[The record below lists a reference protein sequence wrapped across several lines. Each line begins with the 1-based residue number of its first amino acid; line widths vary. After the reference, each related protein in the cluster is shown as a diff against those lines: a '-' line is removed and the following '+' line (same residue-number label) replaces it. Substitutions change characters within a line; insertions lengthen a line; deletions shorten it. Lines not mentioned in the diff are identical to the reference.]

1 MMWPQDSIKGVSA
14 VMTKE
19 AKVGMLTGL
28 GVIVVIGVLLS
39 EYLNT
44 PPGVAPSSLATGKMA
59 ALPIGEGKRTQ
70 MLQEVGVPAMVQAE
84 STAVSGGGGGGGLP
98 SLPAAFAADTHR
110 DAPLAAVPVSAGP
123 VVGAPVSAVPAG
135 PVQVAS
141 VQGLEAPATV
151 QVEDTAFQPGAPL
164 PVDAGAAVASDT
176 GEKAKPVQ
184 VKVAGEEYVIA
195 KGDGLG
201 KIAAKFYKANT
212 AENRERIV
220 AANPSLMKDGQVFLM
235 AGKKIVIPAVA
246 TAAAAPAVA
255 RQPVTTVAKVDPK
268 KVQEPAVVIGLPGT
282 KTTQNKAADVKVAS
296 AAGAPV
302 KTDVT
307 KADPAKKTD
316 TKADSKKA
324 DGKVYVVK
332 DGDSLEKIARRL
344 DSENYQSAMKKIIA
358 ANGIKNASSLQVG
371 DKLKLPL

>member
-1 MMWPQDSIKGVSA
+1 
-14 VMTKE
+14 MTKE

-59 ALPIGEGKRTQ
+59 ALPMGEAKRTQ

-84 STAVSGGGGGGGLP
+84 STAVSGGGGGLQGIP
-98 SLPAAFAADTHR
+98 TAFAADVHR

-151 QVEDTAFQPGAPL
+151 QVEETTFQPGAP
-164 PVDAGAAVASDT
+164 VGAADGGAAMASD
-176 GEKAKPVQ
+176 GVAKPVQ
-184 VKVAGEEYVIA
+184 VQVAGEEYTIA

-201 KIAAKFYKANT
+201 KIATKFYKANT

-235 AGKKIVIPAVA
+235 AGKKIVIPAA
-246 TAAAAPAVA
+246 PTAARMAAAPAA
-255 RQPVTTVAKVDPK
+255 KPASTTVKVDPK
-268 KVQEPAVVIGLPGT
+268 KTPEPAVVIGLPGT

-296 AAGAPV
+296 AGASPV
-302 KTDVT
+302 KTDGT

-316 TKADSKKA
+316 TKVDLKKVEA
-324 DGKVYVVK
+324 KVYVVK
-332 DGDSLEKIARRL
+332 GGDSLEKIARRL

-371 DKLKLPL
+371 DKLKLPM